1 MPGMVQGCA
10 VSGCERE
17 LLAKG
22 LCGMHYARQRRTG
35 SVEVA
40 VRQVGAPLEERL
52 WFRSEVV
59 GECWVSNRGLTRRV
73 RDGDDGYPGL
83 RIGRRMVT
91 VHLAAYRHFVGE
103 PPPGHHVHHL
113 CGLKRCWRPEHLVAL
128 SPAEHRRVHRKAVC
142 ASRARREALAA

>member
-1 MPGMVQGCA
+1 
-10 VSGCERE
+10 
-17 LLAKG
+17 
-22 LCGMHYARQRRTG
+22 MHYARQRRTG

-52 WFRSEVV
+52 WFRSEIV

-83 RIGRRMVT
+83 RIGRRMVP
-91 VHLAAYRHFVGE
+91 VHLAAYRHFVGQ
-103 PPPGHHVHHL
+103 PPQGHHVHHL
-113 CGLKRCWRPEHLVAL
+113 CGFKRCWRPEHLVAL